1 MTYSRRAYTRNK
13 QVSTPAQPQ
22 VPEGQPTL
30 SDMSE
35 ESAPATRINP
45 GIRSY
50 GSRRNQQPPDSQ
62 WVTTNT
68 TQVAST
74 RGCDRKTASP
84 EPEVAPASQVPD
96 PPPAPAAPPTSVLQ
110 RAATEPAMSSSV
122 RADEEIASSSP
133 ATADSQPAVP
143 TQSQPAAPPSKK
155 FFTKKRSIFKSKS
168 ANNGGGGATSGKSL
182 YKHNWNQVRTPIQ
195 FFPFC
200 CFVSW

>member
-13 QVSTPAQPQ
+13 QASTAAQPK
-22 VPEGQPTL
+22 VPEEQPTL

-35 ESAPATRINP
+35 EPAPATRTNP
-45 GIRSY
+45 GVRSY
-50 GSRRNQQPPDSQ
+50 GSRRNQQPADSQ
-62 WVTTNT
+62 WVTTTT

-84 EPEVAPASQVPD
+84 EPEVAPGSQVPD
-96 PPPAPAAPPTSVLQ
+96 PPPAAAAPPIGLQ

-122 RADEEIASSSP
+122 KADEDIAAPSP
-133 ATADSQPAVP
+133 PTADSQPAVP

-182 YKHNWNQVRTPIQ
+182 YKHNWNQVRTPMIL
-195 FFPFC
+195 FFS
-200 CFVSW
+200 CFLLPW

>member
-1 MTYSRRAYTRNK
+1 MIRPLFLASVPPPDPTPAPSLESPPSLVNKSMSEMTYSRRAYTRNK
-13 QVSTPAQPQ
+13 QVSTAAQPQ

-50 GSRRNQQPPDSQ
+50 GSRRNQQPADSQ

-96 PPPAPAAPPTSVLQ
+96 PPPAPAAPPSVLQ
-110 RAATEPAMSSSV
+110 VWPLT
-122 RADEEIASSSP
+122 
-133 ATADSQPAVP
+133 
-143 TQSQPAAPPSKK
+143 
-155 FFTKKRSIFKSKS
+155 
-168 ANNGGGGATSGKSL
+168 
-182 YKHNWNQVRTPIQ
+182 Q
-195 FFPFC
+195 FFS
-200 CFVSW
+200 VSFL